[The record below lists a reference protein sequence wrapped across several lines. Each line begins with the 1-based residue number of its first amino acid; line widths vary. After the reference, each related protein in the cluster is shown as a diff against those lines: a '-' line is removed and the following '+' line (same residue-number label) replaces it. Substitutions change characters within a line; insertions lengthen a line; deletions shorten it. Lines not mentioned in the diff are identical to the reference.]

1 MHGTQKNPI
10 GSVPSVDGLNFS
22 TPPRT
27 LRSASFV
34 NGVPSVRFELS
45 FTVTPERQGDFT
57 VPNWNITVGNETY
70 KAPKAQLTVL
80 PPNQKDKL
88 RQEQERQQQ
97 ANLKQAAFLEFICP
111 RPFLFEGETV
121 AAKN

>member
-1 MHGTQKNPI
+1 M
-10 GSVPSVDGLNFS
+10 
-22 TPPRT
+22 
-27 LRSASFV
+27 
-34 NGVPSVRFELS
+34 
-45 FTVTPERQGDFT
+45 
-57 VPNWNITVGNETY
+57 PNWNITVDNETY
-70 KAPKAQLTVL
+70 AAPKAQLTVL

-121 AAKN
+121 AAKISLFYGIDCR